1 MASGVRLR
9 RMNETGTA
17 QPRTQ
22 RSILRWIR
30 TSRASPTTVN
40 SKTAI
45 PASWRAVGASL
56 LALALTGGLVGV
68 LLDGPASAQAPY
80 PSGGPYNPGG
90 PYSPGGP
97 GAPGGRNP
105 ICPRLEA
112 QLVAIDRGNGDPARA
127 ADIRRLEDQVN
138 RQQVDLDRVSAQ
150 ARRQGCEGRGL
161 FALFGGQP
169 QQCVAINTQIQQLR
183 SNLDRSI
190 ADLQHLQGNTA
201 DREGQR
207 RGVLAALGQND
218 CGPQYRQYASR
229 GGFFENLFGPG
240 PGSILGG
247 QPGPG
252 VGDTYRTLCVR
263 TCDGYYFPISYS
275 TEPGRFP
282 EDEKTCQA
290 MCPAAEVQLYTHR
303 NPGED
308 VNQAISTA
316 GRNYTE
322 LPTAFAYRKT
332 FNPSCSC
339 KAPGQ
344 TWADALKQLDDQTI
358 ERGDIVVNEERAR
371 ALSQPQTDAQ
381 GRPIRP
387 APKASSAP
395 GAKGKAAP
403 GLGGPITPPPTEVA
417 APESGAQPES
427 DAAKRPV
434 RSVGPT
440 FLPAR

>member
-1 MASGVRLR
+1 
-9 RMNETGTA
+9 MNETATA
-17 QPRTQ
+17 QPRTE
-22 RSILRWIR
+22 RPILRWIR
-30 TSRASPTTVN
+30 TSRASPTVN
-40 SKTAI
+40 AQTI
-45 PASWRAVGASL
+45 TPQSWRTICASL
-56 LALALTGGLVGV
+56 LALALTGGLVGG
-68 LLDGPASAQAPY
+68 LLIGGDGPAAAQGPY
-80 PSGGPYNPGG
+80 PGGG
-90 PYSPGGP
+90 PYSPGGGPYSP
-97 GAPGGRNP
+97 GPPGGRNP

-127 ADIRRLEDQVN
+127 AEIRRLEDQVN

-169 QQCVAINTQIQQLR
+169 QQCTAINTQIQQLR
-183 SNLDRSI
+183 TNLDRSI

-207 RGVLAALGQND
+207 RGVLSALGQND

-247 QPGPG
+247 PPDTG
-252 VGDTYRTLCVR
+252 GDTYRTLCVR

-275 TEPGRFP
+275 TQPARFP

-290 MCPAAEVQLYTHR
+290 MCPNAEVSLYTHR

-308 VNQAISTA
+308 VNQAISSA
-316 GRNYTE
+316 GRSYSE
-322 LPTAFAYRKT
+322 LPNAFAYRKA

-339 KAPGQ
+339 KAAGQ
-344 TWADALKQLDDQTI
+344 TWADALKQLDDQTL

-387 APKASSAP
+387 PPKASPAP
-395 GAKGKAAP
+395 KGKAAIA
-403 GLGGPITPPPTEVA
+403 GPATPPPTEA
-417 APESGAQPES
+417 TAPESTSPPES
-427 DAAKRPV
+427 DAAKRAV

-440 FLPAR
+440 FLPTR

>member
-1 MASGVRLR
+1 V
-9 RMNETGTA
+9 NET
-17 QPRTQ
+17 R
-22 RSILRWIR
+22 RSIRRRIR
-30 TSRASPTTVN
+30 TNRASSTFATVN
-40 SKTAI
+40 SKTII
-45 PASWRAVGASL
+45 PRSWRAAGAGL
-56 LALALTGGLVGV
+56 LALALTGGVAIN
-68 LLDGPASAQAPY
+68 LLDGPAAAQGPF
-80 PSGGPYNPGG
+80 PGGGPYG
-90 PYSPGGP
+90 SPGGP
-97 GAPGGRNP
+97 GGPGGRNP
-105 ICPRLEA
+105 VCLRLEA
-112 QLVAIDRGNGDPARA
+112 QLVAIDRGNGDPNRA
-127 ADIRRLEDQVN
+127 ADIRRLEDLVN
-138 RQQVDLDRVSAQ
+138 RQQVDLDRISAQ

-183 SNLDRSI
+183 TNLDRSI
-190 ADLQHLQGNTA
+190 ADLQQLQGNTA

-207 RGVLAALGQND
+207 RGVLTALGQND

-229 GGFFENLFGPG
+229 GGFLENLFGPG

-247 QPGPG
+247 APVPGG
-252 VGDTYRTLCVR
+252 GDTYRTLCVR

-275 TEPGRFP
+275 TEPSRFP
-282 EDEKTCQA
+282 DDERTCQA
-290 MCPAAEVQLYTHR
+290 MCPAAEVTLYTHR

-308 VNQAISTA
+308 VSQAISTA

-322 LPTAFAYRKT
+322 LPNAFAYRKS
-332 FNPSCSC
+332 FNPSCTC

-387 APKASSAP
+387 AAKASPTPA
-395 GAKGKAAP
+395 AKGKAAP
-403 GLGGPITPPPTEVA
+403 AVASPLAPPPTEVA
-417 APESGAQPES
+417 APESGAQPDA
-427 DAAKRPV
+427 DAAKRSV

-440 FLPAR
+440 FLPPR

>member
-1 MASGVRLR
+1 
-9 RMNETGTA
+9 
-17 QPRTQ
+17 
-22 RSILRWIR
+22 
-30 TSRASPTTVN
+30 VN
-40 SKTAI
+40 TNRII

-56 LALALTGGLVGV
+56 LALALTGGLVGS
-68 LLDGPASAQAPY
+68 LLDRPAAAQGPFP
-80 PSGGPYNPGG
+80 GGG
-90 PYSPGGP
+90 PYSPGGGPYSP

-112 QLVAIDRGNGDPARA
+112 QLVAIDRGNADPARA

-169 QQCVAINTQIQQLR
+169 QQCVAINTQMQQLR
-183 SNLDRSI
+183 TNLDRSI

-207 RGVLAALGQND
+207 RGVLTALGQND

-240 PGSILGG
+240 PGTILGG
-247 QPGPG
+247 PPDTG
-252 VGDTYRTLCVR
+252 GDTYRTLCVR

-275 TEPGRFP
+275 TQPARFP

-290 MCPAAEVQLYTHR
+290 MCPNAEVTLYTHR

-339 KAPGQ
+339 KAAGQ

-387 APKASSAP
+387 PPRTSSAP
-395 GAKGKAAP
+395 AAKGKAAP
-403 GLGGPITPPPTEVA
+403 AVGGPSTPSPTEVA
-417 APESGAQPES
+417 APDSGAQAES
-427 DAAKRPV
+427 DPKRAV

-440 FLPAR
+440 FLPTR

>member
-1 MASGVRLR
+1 V
-9 RMNETGTA
+9 NTY
-17 QPRTQ
+17 
-22 RSILRWIR
+22 
-30 TSRASPTTVN
+30 TVI
-40 SKTAI
+40 S
-45 PASWRAVGASL
+45 ASWRAVGAGL
-56 LALALTGGLVGV
+56 LALALTGGLVGS
-68 LLDGPASAQAPY
+68 LILMDGPAAAQGPG
-80 PSGGPYNPGG
+80 PGPYSPGGG

-127 ADIRRLEDQVN
+127 AEIRRLEDQVN

-169 QQCVAINTQIQQLR
+169 QQCVGINTQMQQLR
-183 SNLDRSI
+183 TNLDRSI

-207 RGVLAALGQND
+207 RSVLVSLGQND

-247 QPGPG
+247 PPAPGASE
-252 VGDTYRTLCVR
+252 TYRTLCVR

-275 TEPGRFP
+275 TEPSRFP
-282 EDEKTCQA
+282 DDEKTCQA
-290 MCPAAEVQLYTHR
+290 MCPNAEVTLYTHR

-316 GRNYTE
+316 GRNYSE
-322 LPTAFAYRKT
+322 LPNAFAYRKT
-332 FNPSCSC
+332 FNATCSC
-339 KAPGQ
+339 KAAGQ

-387 APKASSAP
+387 AAKASSAP
-395 GAKGKAAP
+395 KGKAAP
-403 GLGGPITPPPTEVA
+403 AVASPVAPPPTEVA
-417 APESGAQPES
+417 APESSAQPEG
-427 DAAKRPV
+427 DTAKRSV

>member
-1 MASGVRLR
+1 V
-9 RMNETGTA
+9 NTA
-17 QPRTQ
+17 TI
-22 RSILRWIR
+22 IL
-30 TSRASPTTVN
+30 
-40 SKTAI
+40 
-45 PASWRAVGASL
+45 ASWRVAGASL
-56 LALALTGGLVGV
+56 LALALTGGLVSDALMG
-68 LLDGPASAQAPY
+68 GPAAAQ
-80 PSGGPYNPGG
+80 GPFPGAAPGG
-90 PYSPGGP
+90 
-97 GAPGGRNP
+97 PGGRNP
-105 ICPRLEA
+105 ICLRLEA

-127 ADIRRLEDQVN
+127 AEIRRLEDLVN

-183 SNLDRSI
+183 TNLDRSI

-207 RGVLAALGQND
+207 RGVLVALGQND

-247 QPGPG
+247 PPDPGAA
-252 VGDTYRTLCVR
+252 DTYRTLCVR

-275 TEPGRFP
+275 TQPARFHD
-282 EDEKTCQA
+282 DERTCQA
-290 MCPAAEVQLYTHR
+290 MCPAAEVTLYTHR

-332 FNPSCSC
+332 FNASCSC

-387 APKASSAP
+387 PPKASPAP
-395 GAKGKAAP
+395 KGKAAA
-403 GLGGPITPPPTEVA
+403 GPAALQPTEAPAAESTPPPE
-417 APESGAQPES
+417 G
-427 DAAKRPV
+427 DASKRQV

-440 FLPAR
+440 FLPTR

>member
-1 MASGVRLR
+1 V
-9 RMNETGTA
+9 N
-17 QPRTQ
+17 
-22 RSILRWIR
+22 
-30 TSRASPTTVN
+30 TSTTF
-40 SKTAI
+40 
-45 PASWRAVGASL
+45 PWRAVGAGL
-56 LALALTGGLVGV
+56 LALVLTGGFVGG
-68 LLDGPASAQAPY
+68 LMDGPAAAQGPY
-80 PSGGPYNPGG
+80 PGGG
-90 PYSPGGP
+90 PYSPGG
-97 GAPGGRNP
+97 PGGRNP

-169 QQCVAINTQIQQLR
+169 QQCVAINTQMQQLR
-183 SNLDRSI
+183 TNLDRSI

-207 RGVLAALGQND
+207 RGVLVALGQND

-252 VGDTYRTLCVR
+252 GGDNTYRTLCVR

-275 TEPGRFP
+275 TEPSRFP

-290 MCPAAEVQLYTHR
+290 MCPAAEVTLYTHR

-316 GRNYTE
+316 GRNYSE
-322 LPTAFAYRKT
+322 LPNAFAYRKT
-332 FNPSCSC
+332 FNASCSC

-371 ALSQPQTDAQ
+371 ALSQPQIDAQ

-387 APKASSAP
+387 APKASSGPA
-395 GAKGKAAP
+395 AKGKAAP
-403 GLGGPITPPPTEVA
+403 AVASPVAPPPTEVA
-417 APESGAQPES
+417 APESVAQPEG
-427 DAAKRPV
+427 DTTKRSV

-440 FLPAR
+440 FLPTR

>member
-1 MASGVRLR
+1 MNRP
-9 RMNETGTA
+9 MNETATA
-17 QPRTQ
+17 QPRPR
-22 RSILRWIR
+22 RSILRWIS
-30 TSRASPTTVN
+30 TSRASPTVATVN
-40 SKTAI
+40 SKTLI
-45 PASWRAVGASL
+45 PASWRAAGASL
-56 LALALTGGLVGV
+56 LALALIGGLAGS
-68 LLDGPASAQAPY
+68 LMDGPASAQAPY
-80 PSGGPYNPGG
+80 PGGGPYS
-90 PYSPGGP
+90 SPGGP
-97 GAPGGRNP
+97 GPGGRNP
-105 ICPRLEA
+105 TCLRLEA
-112 QLVAIDRGNGDPARA
+112 QLGAIDRGNGDPSRA
-127 ADIRRLEDQVN
+127 ADIRRLEDLVN

-169 QQCVAINTQIQQLR
+169 QQCVAINTQMQQLR
-183 SNLDRSI
+183 TNLDRSI

-207 RGVLAALGQND
+207 RGVLVALGQND

-247 QPGPG
+247 QPDPG

-275 TEPGRFP
+275 TQPARFP
-282 EDEKTCQA
+282 EDERTCQA
-290 MCPAAEVQLYTHR
+290 MCPAAEVTLYTHR

-322 LPTAFAYRKT
+322 LPTAFAYRKS

-387 APKASSAP
+387 AAKANSAP
-395 GAKGKAAP
+395 AAKGKAAP
-403 GLGGPITPPPTEVA
+403 AVASPVTPPPTEVA
-417 APESGAQPES
+417 APESGAQPDG
-427 DAAKRPV
+427 DAAKRAV

>member
-1 MASGVRLR
+1 
-9 RMNETGTA
+9 
-17 QPRTQ
+17 
-22 RSILRWIR
+22 
-30 TSRASPTTVN
+30 VN
-40 SKTAI
+40 TYTII
-45 PASWRAVGASL
+45 PAWRAVGAGL
-56 LALALTGGLVGV
+56 LALALTGGLVGS
-68 LLDGPASAQAPY
+68 LILMDGPAAAQGPY
-80 PSGGPYNPGG
+80 PGPG

-127 ADIRRLEDQVN
+127 AEIRRLEDQVN

-169 QQCVAINTQIQQLR
+169 QQCVAINTQMQQLR
-183 SNLDRSI
+183 TNLDRSI

-207 RGVLAALGQND
+207 RGVLVALGQND

-247 QPGPG
+247 QPDPA

-275 TEPGRFP
+275 TQQARFP
-282 EDEKTCQA
+282 EDERTCQA
-290 MCPAAEVQLYTHR
+290 MCPAAEVTLYTHR

-322 LPTAFAYRKT
+322 LPNAFAYRKT
-332 FNPSCSC
+332 FNASCSC
-339 KAPGQ
+339 RAPGQ

-387 APKASSAP
+387 PAKASSAP
-395 GAKGKAAP
+395 AGKGKAAP
-403 GLGGPITPPPTEVA
+403 AVASPTTPPPTEVA
-417 APESGAQPES
+417 APESGAQPDS

>member
-1 MASGVRLR
+1 
-9 RMNETGTA
+9 
-17 QPRTQ
+17 
-22 RSILRWIR
+22 
-30 TSRASPTTVN
+30 VN
-40 SKTAI
+40 TNTLI

-56 LALALTGGLVGV
+56 LALALTGGLVGS
-68 LLDGPASAQAPY
+68 LMDGPAAAQAPY
-80 PSGGPYNPGG
+80 PGGG

-97 GAPGGRNP
+97 GGPGGPGSPGGRNP
-105 ICPRLEA
+105 MCLRLEA

-127 ADIRRLEDQVN
+127 AEIRRLEDQVN

-169 QQCVAINTQIQQLR
+169 QQCVAINTQMQQLR
-183 SNLDRSI
+183 TNLDRSI

-207 RGVLAALGQND
+207 RGVLVALGQND

-240 PGSILGG
+240 PGTILGG
-247 QPGPG
+247 PPDTSA
-252 VGDTYRTLCVR
+252 GDTYRTLCVR

-275 TEPGRFP
+275 AQPARFP

-290 MCPAAEVQLYTHR
+290 MCPAAEVTLYTHR

-332 FNPSCSC
+332 FNASCSC

-387 APKASSAP
+387 PAKASSAP
-395 GAKGKAAP
+395 AAKGKAAP
-403 GLGGPITPPPTEVA
+403 AVASPTTPPPTEVA
-417 APESGAQPES
+417 APESGAQPDS

-440 FLPAR
+440 FLPTR

>member
-1 MASGVRLR
+1 
-9 RMNETGTA
+9 
-17 QPRTQ
+17 
-22 RSILRWIR
+22 
-30 TSRASPTTVN
+30 VN
-40 SKTAI
+40 TKTII

-56 LALALTGGLVGV
+56 LALALTGGLVGSLLV
-68 LLDGPASAQAPY
+68 GSLLDGPAAAQGPY
-80 PSGGPYNPGG
+80 PGGG

-105 ICPRLEA
+105 VCLRLEG
-112 QLVAIDRGNGDPARA
+112 QLVAIDRGNADPARA
-127 ADIRRLEDQVN
+127 ADIRRLEDLVN
-138 RQQVDLDRVSAQ
+138 RQQVDLDRITAQ
-150 ARRQGCEGRGL
+150 ARRQGCEGRGF

-169 QQCVAINTQIQQLR
+169 QQCTNINTQLQQLR
-183 SNLDRSI
+183 TNLDRSI

-207 RGVLAALGQND
+207 RGVLVALGQND
-218 CGPQYRQYASR
+218 CGPQYRQYANR

-247 QPGPG
+247 TPDPGA
-252 VGDTYRTLCVR
+252 GDTYRTLCVR

-275 TEPGRFP
+275 TQPARFP
-282 EDEKTCQA
+282 DDEKTCQA
-290 MCPAAEVQLYTHR
+290 MCPAAEVTLYTHR

-322 LPTAFAYRKT
+322 LPNAFAYRKT

-387 APKASSAP
+387 PPKASSAP
-395 GAKGKAAP
+395 AAKGKAAP
-403 GLGGPITPPPTEVA
+403 AVAGPTTPPPTEVA
-417 APESGAQPES
+417 APESGAQPEG
-427 DAAKRPV
+427 DAKRSV

-440 FLPAR
+440 FLPTR

>member
-1 MASGVRLR
+1 V
-9 RMNETGTA
+9 
-17 QPRTQ
+17 
-22 RSILRWIR
+22 
-30 TSRASPTTVN
+30 PTETVN
-40 SKTAI
+40 TNTII
-45 PASWRAVGASL
+45 PAWRAVGAGL
-56 LALALTGGLVGV
+56 LAFALTGGLVGS
-68 LLDGPASAQAPY
+68 LILMDGPAAAQGPY
-80 PSGGPYNPGG
+80 PGPG
-90 PYSPGGP
+90 PYSPGGGPYSP

-105 ICPRLEA
+105 ICLRLEA

-127 ADIRRLEDQVN
+127 AEIRRLEDQVN

-169 QQCVAINTQIQQLR
+169 QQCVAINTQMQQLR
-183 SNLDRSI
+183 TNLDRSI
-190 ADLQHLQGNTA
+190 ADLQHQQGNTA

-207 RGVLAALGQND
+207 RGVLVALGQND

-247 QPGPG
+247 QPDPA

-275 TEPGRFP
+275 TQQARFP
-282 EDEKTCQA
+282 EDERTCQA
-290 MCPAAEVQLYTHR
+290 MCPAAEVTLYTHR

-322 LPTAFAYRKT
+322 LPNAFAYRKT
-332 FNPSCSC
+332 FNASCSC
-339 KAPGQ
+339 RAPGQ

-387 APKASSAP
+387 PAKASSAP
-395 GAKGKAAP
+395 AGKGKAAP
-403 GLGGPITPPPTEVA
+403 AVASPVAPPPTEVA
-417 APESGAQPES
+417 APESGAQPDG